1 MNAPRLW
8 LAPELAARRL
18 RRQLGCRHRRHHAG
32 PPDALPTGRGAQ
44 QMLSASGGQIVLDSS
59 DAAVFVLGVPVR
71 AQSANITVT
80 VGTASTTVAQQFQLC
95 LVPRGIVLATQAE
108 RPTPAASIVV

>member
-8 LAPELAARRL
+8 LAPVLATRHL
-18 RRQLGCRHRRHHAG
+18 RRQLGWRHRRHHAG

-44 QMLSASGGQIVLDSS
+44 QTLSASGGQIVLDSS
-59 DAAVFVLGVPVR
+59 DAAVFVLSVPVR
-71 AQSANITVT
+71 ALSANITVT
-80 VGTASTTVAQQFQLC
+80 VSTASTTVAQQFQLC
-95 LVPRGIVLATQAE
+95 PAPRGIVLATEAK